1 MILPTRLPI
10 ETLAFGGPKVL
21 VLLVVATGAL
31 LLTMPSFFEIPLAL
45 SLLAVGAPAGAAVA
59 VLIAGPAINLASVLV
74 IARHSNWKVAALT
87 AAAVLGPAVAR
98 RLLVGSHFF
107 PGA

>member
-1 MILPTRLPI
+1 MIIANRLPI
-10 ETLAFGGPKVL
+10 QTLASGGPKVL

-59 VLIAGPAINLASVLV
+59 VLIAGPAINLASLLV

-87 AAAVLGPAVAR
+87 AAAVWVTAVAGG
-98 RLLVGSHFF
+98 LLIG
-107 PGA
+107 